1 MVRAAMQLSNLC
13 LALCFGAAVAAV
25 APDALAGELKVLAA
39 EPEVDGSG
47 KLTGKAESLSEI
59 PSAEGEEIWTIHM
72 WAKIDKGAPGPL
84 YAEFFGDLNGKKYLA
99 QRFEKSDYDGEKY
112 VSWSIELDGN
122 LGFNRDRTYTIELNQ
137 LGAKDKSI
145 KLASSKV
152 TLRYT
157 EPAPEEED
165 EGGGDEAAE
174 EEGGGDDL
182 SEQDVHD
189 SLAGDGG
196 EGGDGPPPVT
206 PATKKKGCSV
216 GASPIGGGGLLA
228 MLVLGAF
235 FRRRRD

>member
-1 MVRAAMQLSNLC
+1 MPRLSNVC
-13 LALCFGAAVAAV
+13 LAICFGAAVAAV

-47 KLTGKAESLSEI
+47 KLTGNPETLKEI

-84 YAEFFGDLNGKKYLA
+84 YAEFYGDLNGKRYLA

-122 LGFNRDRTYTIELNQ
+122 LGFNRDRTYTVELNQ
-137 LGAKDKSI
+137 LGPKDKSI
-145 KLASSKV
+145 KFASSKV
-152 TLRYT
+152 TLRFT
-157 EPAPEEED
+157 EAAPEEED
-165 EGGGDEAAE
+165 EGGGEGE
-174 EEGGGDDL
+174 GEEGGGDDL

-196 EGGDGPPPVT
+196 GGGDGPPPVT

-228 MLVLGAF
+228 MLVLGAL